1 MSTGGDGEDPDPATI
16 GTFYAFQY
24 RNFRLLWTG
33 SAFTAMGQW
42 IQQTTLGWIV
52 YDLTGSGSLLGA
64 VNSLRTMTPFF
75 ISPMAGLATDRFS
88 RNRIVGISQFTL
100 FLNTF
105 ILALALQWHFATIVN
120 LFLFTF
126 IIGLANGFNMPARS
140 TMVFDVVPRHA
151 IPNAV
156 ALSNMVN
163 GAMRTIGP
171 GIAGILI
178 VSVGPANNF
187 FLQSVMYLGVLATVL
202 ALRLPPRPST
212 VPRKP
217 SFRDMTEG
225 YRFVIKSPQARL
237 LLIMGMLPGLFLI
250 PTHMVILPIY
260 AKDVFEAGSTGA
272 GAGAASL
279 GVMVSSIG
287 FGGFLGA
294 MLTASLNRVD
304 RRGLLQLGALF
315 VYSIAHIAYAIL
327 GVVTADVRIAAF
339 CLVFAGAAES
349 VYGTTNQTV
358 LQLMAPSDMRG
369 RIVAALQVQPLCL
382 GLGGLMAG
390 AAADH
395 FGPTETSLFISVV
408 AFAIGLTILI
418 FSPRMRDLRISRL
431 GPEAVPAR
439 AT

>member
-1 MSTGGDGEDPDPATI
+1 
-16 GTFYAFQY
+16 
-24 RNFRLLWTG
+24 
-33 SAFTAMGQW
+33 MGQW
-42 IQQTTLGWIV
+42 IQQTTLGWVV

-75 ISPMAGLATDRFS
+75 VSPAAGLATDRFS
-88 RNRIVGISQFTL
+88 RNRIIGISQFTL

-105 ILALALQWHFATIVN
+105 IVALALQFHVATIWN
-120 LFLFTF
+120 LFLFTLV
-126 IIGLANGFNMPARS
+126 IGLANGFNMPARS
-140 TMVFDVVPRHA
+140 TMVFDVVPRFA

-171 GIAGILI
+171 GIAGLLI
-178 VSVGPANNF
+178 VSFGAANNF
-187 FLQSVMYLGVLATVL
+187 FLQSVMYLGVLATVW

-212 VPRKP
+212 VPRRP

-225 YRFVIKSPQARL
+225 YRFVAGNPQARL
-237 LLIMGMLPGLFLI
+237 LLLMGMLPGLFLI

-260 AKDVFEAGSTGA
+260 AKDIFEAGSSGA

-279 GVMVSSIG
+279 GIMVSSIG

-294 MLTASLNRVD
+294 LLTASLNRVD
-304 RRGLLQLGALF
+304 RRGLLQLAALF
-315 VYSIAHIAYAIL
+315 VYSVSHVAYAIL
-327 GVVTADVRIAAF
+327 GVVTADVHVAAF

-349 VYGTTNQTV
+349 VYGATNQTV
-358 LQLMAPSDMRG
+358 LQLMAPNEMRG
-369 RIVAALQVQPLCL
+369 RIVAALQIQPLCL

-390 AAADH
+390 AASDQ
-395 FGPTETSLFISVV
+395 FGATETSLFISFV
-408 AFAIGLTILI
+408 ALAICVTI
-418 FSPRMRDLRISRL
+418 FTTSSRMRDLRISQL

-439 AT
+439 GGPRA